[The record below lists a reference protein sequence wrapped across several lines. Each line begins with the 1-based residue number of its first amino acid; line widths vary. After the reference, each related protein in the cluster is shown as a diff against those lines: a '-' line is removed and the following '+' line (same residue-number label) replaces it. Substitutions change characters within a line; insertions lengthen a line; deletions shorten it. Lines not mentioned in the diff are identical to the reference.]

1 MARCPS
7 CGGQSAR
14 RSPAHPSFP
23 FCSERCQQ
31 LDLSAW
37 LRSDFVISTAISED
51 VIPLCEAGKQEVNP
65 ANDGIAISPDSLEDF
80 LID

>member
-7 CGGQSAR
+7 CSSPSAR
-14 RSPAHPSFP
+14 RTPAESCFP
-23 FCSERCQQ
+23 FCSYRCQQ

-37 LRSDFVISTAISED
+37 LRSDFVISTGISDD
-51 VIPLCEAGKQEVNP
+51 VIPISHAGDQEADP
-65 ANDGIAISPDSLEDF
+65 PTDGIGTSPSSPIGF